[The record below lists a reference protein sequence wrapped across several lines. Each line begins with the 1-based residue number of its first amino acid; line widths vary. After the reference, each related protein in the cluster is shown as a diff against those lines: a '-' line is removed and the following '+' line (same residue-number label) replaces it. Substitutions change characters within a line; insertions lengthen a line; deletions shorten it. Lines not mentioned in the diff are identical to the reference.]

1 MPNQVLHVHFQE
13 IVETFSLVEGKMRM
27 STIPN
32 IFFYYCSVI
41 PNAVREEETLISSLI
56 KTFKCCIKYEHVLR

>member
-13 IVETFSLVEGKMRM
+13 TVETFSLVEGKMIM

-32 IFFYYCSVI
+32 IFFFTIAQSY
-41 PNAVREEETLISSLI
+41 PI
-56 KTFKCCIKYEHVLR
+56 K